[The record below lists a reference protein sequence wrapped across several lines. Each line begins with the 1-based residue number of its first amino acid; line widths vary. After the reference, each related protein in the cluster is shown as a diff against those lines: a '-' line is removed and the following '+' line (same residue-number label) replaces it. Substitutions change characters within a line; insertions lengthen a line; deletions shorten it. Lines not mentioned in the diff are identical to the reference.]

1 MPPNTTSLT
10 LLYLIN
16 PAMEETH
23 DGRLGGR
30 ARAGHGNTSDARLR
44 IRIFDPLLVG
54 FRVGLRIAWPSERAV
69 KSIRITRKENI
80 WKPWIAFPPQ
90 IPGYTFVQKL
100 GSGSEANVYLYQ
112 QLSPSRQVAIKVSK
126 GMLDPRAAAR
136 FRSEANFM
144 GKISSHPYI
153 LSVYESGVTTT
164 GNGYTVFEYAPGGNY
179 KTFLESNRLNADQM
193 LTVGINLASALS
205 TAHREGIIHRD
216 IKPSNILINTHGMPM
231 LSDFG
236 IARTIYGRPGI
247 GYTIAWAPPEVL
259 AKNGGGNESSDI
271 YSLGATLFAMLTGQ
285 SPYEYGYS
293 EALGA
298 TRGKER
304 GTLLRNIILTNPL
317 PKLNSPDVPP
327 QVERILR
334 KALNETPEDRYYSAY
349 DFARDMQRV
358 QQELYG
364 HATPTTVE
372 GEPPFPQNL
381 YAQSQANIRVSPTA
395 PKQRSIWAKPLT
407 IVVSVVAAIAAV
419 ELVFAYVI
427 MPNMDSV
434 SDNSSVQIKNPETY
448 GQENDSPDSA
458 ITTGSVPSVENLTGS
473 YSADGGS
480 VQFTWANPDP
490 QNGDSY
496 AWSMV
501 GDAGVNPNTQGTTT
515 DTHISIE
522 PADGSQTCIQV
533 SLIRADRQMSQNPA
547 IACAAKP

>member
-1 MPPNTTSLT
+1 ME
-10 LLYLIN
+10 
-16 PAMEETH
+16 AM
-23 DGRLGGR
+23 D
-30 ARAGHGNTSDARLR
+30 
-44 IRIFDPLLVG
+44 
-54 FRVGLRIAWPSERAV
+54 
-69 KSIRITRKENI
+69 SI
-80 WKPWIAFPPQ
+80 PPQ
-90 IPGYTFVQKL
+90 IPGYTFAQKL

-126 GMLDPRAAAR
+126 EMLDPRAAAR

-153 LSVYESGVTTT
+153 LSVYESGVTAT

-304 GTLLRNIILTNPL
+304 GTLLRNIILTNPP
-317 PKLNSPDVPP
+317 PKLNSPDIPP

-334 KALNETPEDRYYSAY
+334 KALNETPADRYYSAY
-349 DFARDMQRV
+349 DFARDMQRA

-381 YAQSQANIRVSPTA
+381 YAQSQANIQVSPTA
-395 PKQRSIWAKPLT
+395 PKQRSIWAKPLV

-419 ELVFAYVI
+419 ELAFAYVI

-448 GQENDSPDSA
+448 DQENDSPDSA

-515 DTHISIE
+515 TDTHISIE

>member
-1 MPPNTTSLT
+1 ME
-10 LLYLIN
+10 
-16 PAMEETH
+16 AMN
-23 DGRLGGR
+23 G
-30 ARAGHGNTSDARLR
+30 
-44 IRIFDPLLVG
+44 I
-54 FRVGLRIAWPSERAV
+54 
-69 KSIRITRKENI
+69 
-80 WKPWIAFPPQ
+80 PPQ
-90 IPGYTFVQKL
+90 IPGYTFAQKL

-126 GMLDPRAAAR
+126 GTLDPRAAAR

-144 GKISSHPYI
+144 GRISSHPYI

-179 KTFLESNRLNADQM
+179 KTF
-193 LTVGINLASALS
+193 
-205 TAHREGIIHRD
+205 EGIIHRD

-236 IARTIYGRPGI
+236 IAGTIYGRPGI

-293 EALGA
+293 AALGS

-304 GTLLRNIILTNPL
+304 GALLRNIILTDPL
-317 PKLNSPDVPP
+317 PKLNRPDIPP

-334 KALNETPEDRYYSAY
+334 KALNKTPEDRYYSAY
-349 DFARDMQRV
+349 DFARDMQRA

-381 YAQSQANIRVSPTA
+381 YAQSQANIQVSPTV
-395 PKQRSIWAKPLT
+395 PKQRSTWAKPLA
-407 IVVSVVAAIAAV
+407 IVVSAVAAITAV
-419 ELVFAYVI
+419 ALVFAYVI
-427 MPNMDSV
+427 LPNMDSA
-434 SDNSSVQIKNPETY
+434 SDNSSVQIENPGTHD
-448 GQENDSPDSA
+448 QDNDSPDSA
-458 ITTGSVPSVENLTGS
+458 ITTSSVPSVENLAGS
-473 YSADGGS
+473 YSADGSS
-480 VQFTWANPDP
+480 VQFTWVNPDP
-490 QNGDSY
+490 QDGDSY
-496 AWSMV
+496 AWSLV
-501 GDAGVNPNTQGTTT
+501 GDAGVDPNAQGTTTT
-515 DTHISIE
+515 DTHISIK

>member
-1 MPPNTTSLT
+1 MSQMPVFV
-10 LLYLIN
+10 Y
-16 PAMEETH
+16 
-23 DGRLGGR
+23 
-30 ARAGHGNTSDARLR
+30 GH
-44 IRIFDPLLVG
+44 FDPLLIG
-54 FRVGLRIAWPSERAV
+54 FWVGLQLGWDPERAAE
-69 KSIRITRKENI
+69 KHTHHEEREHMEAMNGI
-80 WKPWIAFPPQ
+80 PPQ
-90 IPGYTFVQKL
+90 IPGYTFAQKL

-126 GMLDPRAAAR
+126 GTLDPRAAAR

-144 GKISSHPYI
+144 GRISSHPYI
-153 LSVYESGVTTT
+153 LSVYESGITAT

-236 IARTIYGRPGI
+236 IAGTIYGRPGI

-293 EALGA
+293 AALGS

-304 GTLLRNIILTNPL
+304 GALLRNIILTDPL
-317 PKLNSPDVPP
+317 PKLNRPDIPP

-334 KALNETPEDRYYSAY
+334 KALNKTPEDRYYSAY
-349 DFARDMQRV
+349 DFARDMQRA

-381 YAQSQANIRVSPTA
+381 YAQSQANIQVSPTV
-395 PKQRSIWAKPLT
+395 PKQRSTWAKPLA
-407 IVVSVVAAIAAV
+407 IVVSAVAAITAV
-419 ELVFAYVI
+419 ALVFAYVI
-427 MPNMDSV
+427 LPNMDSA
-434 SDNSSVQIKNPETY
+434 SDNSSVQIENPGTHD
-448 GQENDSPDSA
+448 QDNDSPDSA
-458 ITTGSVPSVENLTGS
+458 ITTSSVPSVENLAGS

-480 VQFTWANPDP
+480 VQFTWVNPDP
-490 QNGDSY
+490 QDGDSY
-496 AWSMV
+496 AWSLV
-501 GDAGVNPNTQGTTT
+501 GDAGVDPNAQGTTTT
-515 DTHISIE
+515 DTHISIK

>member
-1 MPPNTTSLT
+1 ME
-10 LLYLIN
+10 
-16 PAMEETH
+16 AMN
-23 DGRLGGR
+23 G
-30 ARAGHGNTSDARLR
+30 
-44 IRIFDPLLVG
+44 I
-54 FRVGLRIAWPSERAV
+54 
-69 KSIRITRKENI
+69 
-80 WKPWIAFPPQ
+80 PPQ
-90 IPGYTFVQKL
+90 IPGYTFAQKL

-126 GMLDPRAAAR
+126 GTLDPRAAAR

-144 GKISSHPYI
+144 GRISSHPYI
-153 LSVYESGVTTT
+153 LSVYESGVTAT

-216 IKPSNILINTHGMPM
+216 IKPSNILINT
-231 LSDFG
+231 
-236 IARTIYGRPGI
+236 
-247 GYTIAWAPPEVL
+247 WAPPEVL

-293 EALGA
+293 AALGS

-304 GTLLRNIILTNPL
+304 GALLRNIILTDPL
-317 PKLNSPDVPP
+317 PKLNRPDIPP

-334 KALNETPEDRYYSAY
+334 KALNKTPEDRYYSSC
-349 DFARDMQRV
+349 DFARDMQRA

-381 YAQSQANIRVSPTA
+381 YAQSQASSQAAAVV
-395 PKQRSIWAKPLT
+395 PKQRSTWAKPLA
-407 IVVSVVAAIAAV
+407 IVVSAVAAITAV
-419 ELVFAYVI
+419 ALVFAYVI
-427 MPNMDSV
+427 LPNMDSA
-434 SDNSSVQIKNPETY
+434 SDNSSVQIKTPGTHD
-448 GQENDSPDSA
+448 QDNDSPDSA
-458 ITTGSVPSVENLTGS
+458 ITTSSVPSVENLAGS
-473 YSADGGS
+473 YSADDGS
-480 VQFTWANPDP
+480 VQFTWVNPDP
-490 QNGDSY
+490 QDGDSY
-496 AWSMV
+496 AWSLV
-501 GDAGVNPNTQGTTT
+501 GDAGVDPNAQGTTT
-515 DTHISIE
+515 TDTRISIK

>member
-1 MPPNTTSLT
+1 ME
-10 LLYLIN
+10 
-16 PAMEETH
+16 AMN
-23 DGRLGGR
+23 G
-30 ARAGHGNTSDARLR
+30 
-44 IRIFDPLLVG
+44 I
-54 FRVGLRIAWPSERAV
+54 
-69 KSIRITRKENI
+69 
-80 WKPWIAFPPQ
+80 PPQ
-90 IPGYTFVQKL
+90 IPGYTFAQKL

-126 GMLDPRAAAR
+126 GTLDPRAASQ

-144 GKISSHPYI
+144 GRISSHPYI
-153 LSVYESGVTTT
+153 LSVYESGITAT

-216 IKPSNILINTHGMPM
+216 IKPSNILINT
-231 LSDFG
+231 
-236 IARTIYGRPGI
+236 
-247 GYTIAWAPPEVL
+247 WAPPEVL

-293 EALGA
+293 AALGS

-304 GTLLRNIILTNPL
+304 GALLRNIILTDPL
-317 PKLNSPDVPP
+317 PKLNRPDIPP

-334 KALNETPEDRYYSAY
+334 KALNKAPEDRYYSAY
-349 DFARDMQRV
+349 DFARDMQRA

-381 YAQSQANIRVSPTA
+381 YAQSQANIQVSPTV
-395 PKQRSIWAKPLT
+395 PKQRSTWAKPLA
-407 IVVSVVAAIAAV
+407 IVVSAVAAIAAV
-419 ELVFAYVI
+419 ELAFAYVI
-427 MPNMDSV
+427 LPNMDSA
-434 SDNSSVQIKNPETY
+434 SDNSSVQIKTPGTHD
-448 GQENDSPDSA
+448 QDNDSPDSA
-458 ITTGSVPSVENLTGS
+458 ITTSSVPSVENLAGS
-473 YSADGGS
+473 YSADGSS
-480 VQFTWANPDP
+480 VQFTWVNPDP
-490 QNGDSY
+490 QDGDSY
-496 AWSMV
+496 AWSLV
-501 GDAGVNPNTQGTTT
+501 GDAGVDPNAQGTTT
-515 DTHISIE
+515 TDTRISIK

>member
-1 MPPNTTSLT
+1 ME
-10 LLYLIN
+10 
-16 PAMEETH
+16 AMN
-23 DGRLGGR
+23 G
-30 ARAGHGNTSDARLR
+30 
-44 IRIFDPLLVG
+44 I
-54 FRVGLRIAWPSERAV
+54 
-69 KSIRITRKENI
+69 
-80 WKPWIAFPPQ
+80 PPQ
-90 IPGYTFVQKL
+90 IPGYTFAQKL

-126 GMLDPRAAAR
+126 GTLDPRAASR

-144 GKISSHPYI
+144 GRISSHPYI
-153 LSVYESGVTTT
+153 LSVYESGITAT

-216 IKPSNILINTHGMPM
+216 IKPSNILINT
-231 LSDFG
+231 
-236 IARTIYGRPGI
+236 
-247 GYTIAWAPPEVL
+247 WAPPEVL

-293 EALGA
+293 AALGS

-304 GTLLRNIILTNPL
+304 GALLRNIILTDPL
-317 PKLNSPDVPP
+317 PKLNRPDIPP

-334 KALNETPEDRYYSAY
+334 KALNKAPEDRYYSAY
-349 DFARDMQRV
+349 DFARDMQRA

-381 YAQSQANIRVSPTA
+381 YAQSQANIQVSPTV
-395 PKQRSIWAKPLT
+395 PKQRSTWAKPLA
-407 IVVSVVAAIAAV
+407 IVVSAVAAIAAV
-419 ELVFAYVI
+419 ELAFAYVI
-427 MPNMDSV
+427 LPNMDSA
-434 SDNSSVQIKNPETY
+434 SDNSSVQIKTPGTHD
-448 GQENDSPDSA
+448 QDNDSPDSA
-458 ITTGSVPSVENLTGS
+458 ITTSSVPSVENLAGS
-473 YSADGGS
+473 YSADGSS
-480 VQFTWANPDP
+480 VQFTWVNPDP
-490 QNGDSY
+490 QDGDSY
-496 AWSMV
+496 AWSLV
-501 GDAGVNPNTQGTTT
+501 GDAGVDPNAQGTTT
-515 DTHISIE
+515 TDTRISIK

>member
-1 MPPNTTSLT
+1 ME
-10 LLYLIN
+10 
-16 PAMEETH
+16 AM
-23 DGRLGGR
+23 DG
-30 ARAGHGNTSDARLR
+30 T
-44 IRIFDPLLVG
+44 
-54 FRVGLRIAWPSERAV
+54 
-69 KSIRITRKENI
+69 
-80 WKPWIAFPPQ
+80 PPQ
-90 IPGYTFVQKL
+90 IPGYAFAQKL

-153 LSVYESGVTTT
+153 LSVYESGVTAT

-193 LTVGINLASALS
+193 LTVGINLASALF

-236 IARTIYGRPGI
+236 IAGTIYGRPGI

-298 TRGKER
+298 TRGKNR
-304 GTLLRNIILTNPL
+304 GALLRNIILTNPL
-317 PKLNSPDVPP
+317 PKLNRPDIPQ

-334 KALNETPEDRYYSAY
+334 KALNKTPEDRYYSAY
-349 DFARDMQRV
+349 DFARDMQRA

-372 GEPPFPQNL
+372 GGTAVPAEPVHAGADERSGFADCPKA
-381 YAQSQANIRVSPTA
+381 AQHLGQASCDRC
-395 PKQRSIWAKPLT
+395 
-407 IVVSVVAAIAAV
+407 
-419 ELVFAYVI
+419 F
-427 MPNMDSV
+427 
-434 SDNSSVQIKNPETY
+434 
-448 GQENDSPDSA
+448 
-458 ITTGSVPSVENLTGS
+458 
-473 YSADGGS
+473 GGRRDCS
-480 VQFTWANPDP
+480 RR
-490 QNGDSY
+490 
-496 AWSMV
+496 
-501 GDAGVNPNTQGTTT
+501 AGVRVCDHAEYGFRLRQ
-515 DTHISIE
+515 
-522 PADGSQTCIQV
+522 QQ
-533 SLIRADRQMSQNPA
+533 RADQESGNV
-547 IACAAKP
+547 

>member
-1 MPPNTTSLT
+1 ME
-10 LLYLIN
+10 
-16 PAMEETH
+16 AM
-23 DGRLGGR
+23 DG
-30 ARAGHGNTSDARLR
+30 T
-44 IRIFDPLLVG
+44 
-54 FRVGLRIAWPSERAV
+54 
-69 KSIRITRKENI
+69 
-80 WKPWIAFPPQ
+80 PPQ
-90 IPGYTFVQKL
+90 IPGYAFAQKL

-112 QLSPSRQVAIKVSK
+112 QLSPSRQVAIKVSR
-126 GMLDPRAAAR
+126 GTLDLRAAAR

-153 LSVYESGVTTT
+153 LSAYESGVTTT

-179 KTFLESNRLNADQM
+179 KTILESNHLSADQM
-193 LTVGINLASALS
+193 LTVGINLASALF

-216 IKPSNILINTHGMPM
+216 IKPSNILINAHGMPM

-236 IARTIYGRPGI
+236 IAGTIYGRPGI

-293 EALGA
+293 AALGA
-298 TRGKER
+298 TRGKNR
-304 GTLLRNIILTNPL
+304 GALLRNIILTNPL
-317 PKLNSPDVPP
+317 PKLNRPDIPQ

-334 KALNETPEDRYYSAY
+334 KALNKTPEDRYYSAY
-349 DFARDMQRV
+349 DFARDMQRA

-381 YAQSQANIRVSPTA
+381 YTQAQTNVQVSPTA
-395 PKQRSIWAKPLT
+395 PKQRSTWAKPLA
-407 IVVSVVAAIAAV
+407 IVVSVVVAIAVVA
-419 ELVFAYVI
+419 LVFAYVI
-427 MPNMDSV
+427 MPNMDSA
-434 SDNSSVQIKNPETY
+434 SDNSSVQIKNPGTRDR
-448 GQENDSPDSA
+448 ENDSPDSA
-458 ITTGSVPSVENLTGS
+458 ITTGSVPSVENMTGS

-480 VQFTWANPDP
+480 VQFTWVNPDP
-490 QNGDSY
+490 QDGDSY
-496 AWSMV
+496 VWSLV
-501 GDAGVNPNTQGTTT
+501 GDAGIDSNAQGTTTT

-533 SLIRADRQMSQNPA
+533 SLIRADRQMSQNPT

>member
-1 MPPNTTSLT
+1 ME
-10 LLYLIN
+10 
-16 PAMEETH
+16 AMN
-23 DGRLGGR
+23 G
-30 ARAGHGNTSDARLR
+30 
-44 IRIFDPLLVG
+44 I
-54 FRVGLRIAWPSERAV
+54 
-69 KSIRITRKENI
+69 
-80 WKPWIAFPPQ
+80 PPQ
-90 IPGYTFVQKL
+90 IPGYTFAQKL

-126 GMLDPRAAAR
+126 GTLDPRAAAR

-144 GKISSHPYI
+144 GRISSHPYI
-153 LSVYESGVTTT
+153 LSVYESGITAT

-231 LSDFG
+231 LAVFRHRGND
-236 IARTIYGRPGI
+236 RTGVPASATPSRGLR
-247 GYTIAWAPPEVL
+247 PEVL

-293 EALGA
+293 AALGS

-304 GTLLRNIILTNPL
+304 GALLRNIILTDPL
-317 PKLNSPDVPP
+317 PKLNRPDIPP

-334 KALNETPEDRYYSAY
+334 KALNKAPEDRYYSAY
-349 DFARDMQRV
+349 DFARDMQRA

-381 YAQSQANIRVSPTA
+381 YAQSQANIQVSPTV
-395 PKQRSIWAKPLT
+395 PKQRSTWAKPLA
-407 IVVSVVAAIAAV
+407 IVVSAVAAITAV
-419 ELVFAYVI
+419 ALVFAYVI
-427 MPNMDSV
+427 LPNMDSA
-434 SDNSSVQIKNPETY
+434 SDNSSVQIKTPGTHD
-448 GQENDSPDSA
+448 QDNDSPDSA
-458 ITTGSVPSVENLTGS
+458 ITTSSVPSVENLAGS
-473 YSADGGS
+473 YSADGSS
-480 VQFTWANPDP
+480 VQFTWVNPDP
-490 QNGDSY
+490 QDGDSY
-496 AWSMV
+496 AWSLV
-501 GDAGVNPNTQGTTT
+501 GDAGVDPNAQGTTT
-515 DTHISIE
+515 TDTRISIK